1 MLKKI
6 AGILFLIIASYL
18 GTYTLYKLSIN
29 PHLWLTTEKLFN
41 GHFGTFTIVLIV
53 FNGAHLLIIFLL
65 LKYGL
70 KCLAA
75 ARIFRVATLVKCFGK

>member
-6 AGILFLIIASYL
+6 SGILFLIIASYL
-18 GTYTLYKLSIN
+18 GTYTLYKFSIN

-41 GHFGTFTIVLIV
+41 GYFGTFTIVLIV
-53 FNGAHLLIIFLL
+53 FNGAYLLIIFLL

-70 KCLAA
+70 KWIRSA
-75 ARIFRVATLVKCFGK
+75 KSPDFGKYKK